1 MVIKMEVY
9 NKNRDNNNSIHDEIR
24 EQNAKLKDAPL
35 KEKLSYFKEYYLKT
49 TLAVIAILIFVGS
62 LAYTMITAP
71 DDTAFAAYF
80 FNDTG
85 DSSSTVLIDEF
96 VAYTGIDTKEHEA
109 YIDASMNYSSDSGNY
124 TDYTGIE
131 KTMAVIATNELDIIV
146 GDQEAF
152 DYFTRSECFH
162 DVTTILPENLL
173 KKFQDKIYYYTFEET
188 EETVP
193 VGIYV
198 TDSPKL
204 NENYY
209 YVDKEPILGFLIN
222 SDSIENALT
231 FLEFIYME

>member
-109 YIDASMNYSSDSGNY
+109 YIDASMNYSSDSGSY

-131 KTMAVIATNELDIIV
+131 KTMAVIATNELDIII

-173 KKFQDKIYYYTFEET
+173 EKFQDKIYYYTFEET
-188 EETVP
+188 GETVP

>member
-1 MVIKMEVY
+1 MEVY
-9 NKNRDNNNSIHDEIR
+9 NKNRENNNSIHDEIR

-109 YIDASMNYSSDSGNY
+109 YIDASMNYSSDSGSY

-131 KTMAVIATNELDIIV
+131 KTMAVIATNELDIII

-173 KKFQDKIYYYTFEET
+173 EKFQDKIYYYTFEET
-188 EETVP
+188 GETVP

>member
-24 EQNAKLKDAPL
+24 EQNAKLKDAPI

-49 TLAVIAILIFVGS
+49 TLAVIAIAIFVGS

-109 YIDASMNYSSDSGNY
+109 YIDASMNYSSDSGSY

-131 KTMAVIATNELDIIV
+131 KTMAVIATNELDIII

-173 KKFQDKIYYYTFEET
+173 EKFQDKIYYYTFEET
-188 EETVP
+188 GETVP